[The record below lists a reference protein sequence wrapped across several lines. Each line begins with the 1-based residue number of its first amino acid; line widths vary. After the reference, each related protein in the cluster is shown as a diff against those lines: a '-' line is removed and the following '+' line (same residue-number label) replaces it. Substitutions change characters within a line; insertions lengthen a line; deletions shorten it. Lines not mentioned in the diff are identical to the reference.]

1 MGMIT
6 NSESN
11 KNMFVWFTAHPSND
25 RFIIKKEHINKIT
38 TCGDHA
44 MLHTTQYD
52 FEIAEDIHTCMIR
65 LEI

>member
-1 MGMIT
+1 MGMIVD
-6 NSESN
+6 SEPN
-11 KNMFVWFTAHPSND
+11 KNMFIWFTGYPSND

-44 MLHTTQYD
+44 MLHTKQYE
-52 FEIAEDIHTCMIR
+52 FEIAEDITTCMRR